1 MSPLLPVDTNAS
13 ISTDVAS
20 RSIPRN
26 ANPRGVLQP
35 IRMQGNL
42 AGRSIKLG
50 ESLVGAGIISGDDLD
65 TALRLHAKNQNQLGE
80 TLLEMGIVEEDSL
93 LLFLGEQIGIP
104 AVRLR
109 NGLVDPIA
117 VKLIPRSKA
126 ESLCALG
133 LFRIRDTLTVAMRE
147 PKNLRHIDEL
157 SRITGLNIRPV
168 LAMRGSIERMLKN
181 CYEENF
187 AVDEVTAD
195 LDEDSVSI
203 DTEAIDVSL
212 ADVVSLTDGSPVI
225 NLVNYIIVQAI
236 RQKASDIHFEPSQNA
251 SVVRY
256 RVDGSLREILH
267 PKREFHAAM
276 VSRMKVLAKL
286 DISERRMPQ
295 DGRIHLRVDG
305 REIDLRISTLPTIL
319 GEKVVMRVLDK
330 KNVTFYLDKLGMRE
344 EVLTTIKELL
354 RRPYGLLLTTG
365 PTGSGKTTTL
375 YSAVELIKSVHRN
388 IVTVE
393 DPVEY
398 QLDMINQVQ
407 VSNAKSMQFNDALR
421 SILRQDPDVIMVGE
435 IRDSETAS
443 IAIQAALTGHLVLST
458 LHTND
463 SFGAV
468 TRLRDMGIEPF
479 KIAASVLG
487 VIAQRLVRT
496 ICPACD
502 ISYYPETEQLDAIR
516 YRGDRRKQFHRGQGC
531 RECFDTGY
539 RGRTGIYEIFSLDRT
554 TREMI
559 TRNCTSDEL
568 RAYHRK
574 LGRSLLLDEGVHL
587 AESGRTTIDEV
598 LEVAFCEE

>member
-1 MSPLLPVDTNAS
+1 MSPVLPMDTNAS
-13 ISTDVAS
+13 ISTDNAS
-20 RSIPRN
+20 RTIPRN
-26 ANPRGVLQP
+26 ANQRGVLQP
-35 IRMQGNL
+35 IRTLGNL
-42 AGRSIKLG
+42 SGKTIKLG
-50 ESLVGAGIISGDDLD
+50 ESLVGAGIISGDDLE

-93 LLFLGEQIGIP
+93 LLFLSEQIGIP

-157 SRITGLNIRPV
+157 ARITGLNIRPV

-286 DISERRMPQ
+286 DISERRLPQ

-344 EVLTTIKELL
+344 EVLSTIKELL

-407 VSNAKSMQFNDALR
+407 VSSSKSMQFNDALR

-435 IRDSETAS
+435 IRDAETAS

-502 ISYYPETEQLDAIR
+502 IAYYPETEQLDAIR

-539 RGRTGIYEIFSLDRT
+539 RGRTGIYEIFSLDRN

-568 RAYHRK
+568 REYHRK
-574 LGRSLLLDEGVHL
+574 LGRGLLLDEGIHL

-598 LEVAFCEE
+598 LEVAYCEE

>member
-1 MSPLLPVDTNAS
+1 
-13 ISTDVAS
+13 
-20 RSIPRN
+20 
-26 ANPRGVLQP
+26 
-35 IRMQGNL
+35 
-42 AGRSIKLG
+42 
-50 ESLVGAGIISGDDLD
+50 
-65 TALRLHAKNQNQLGE
+65 
-80 TLLEMGIVEEDSL
+80 
-93 LLFLGEQIGIP
+93 
-104 AVRLR
+104 
-109 NGLVDPIA
+109 
-117 VKLIPRSKA
+117 
-126 ESLCALG
+126 
-133 LFRIRDTLTVAMRE
+133 
-147 PKNLRHIDEL
+147 
-157 SRITGLNIRPV
+157 
-168 LAMRGSIERMLKN
+168 
-181 CYEENF
+181 
-187 AVDEVTAD
+187 
-195 LDEDSVSI
+195 
-203 DTEAIDVSL
+203 
-212 ADVVSLTDGSPVI
+212 
-225 NLVNYIIVQAI
+225 
-236 RQKASDIHFEPSQNA
+236 
-251 SVVRY
+251 
-256 RVDGSLREILH
+256 
-267 PKREFHAAM
+267 
-276 VSRMKVLAKL
+276 LAKL
-286 DISERRMPQ
+286 DISERRLPQ

-344 EVLTTIKELL
+344 EVLSTIKELL

-375 YSAVELIKSVHRN
+375 YSAVELIKSVNRN

-407 VSNAKSMQFNDALR
+407 VSSAKSMQFNDALR
-421 SILRQDPDVIMVGE
+421 SILRQDPDGIMVGE
-435 IRDSETAS
+435 IRDAETAS

-502 ISYYPETEQLDAIR
+502 IAYYPETEQLDAIR

-539 RGRTGIYEIFSLDRT
+539 RGRTGIYEIFSLDRN

-568 RAYHRK
+568 REYHRK
-574 LGRSLLLDEGVHL
+574 LGRGLLLDEGTHL

-598 LEVAFCEE
+598 LEVAYCEE

>member
-1 MSPLLPVDTNAS
+1 MSPVLPVDTNAP

-20 RSIPRN
+20 RTIPRN
-26 ANPRGVLQP
+26 ANQRGVLQP
-35 IRMQGNL
+35 IRTLGNL
-42 AGRSIKLG
+42 SGKTIKLG
-50 ESLVGAGIISGDDLD
+50 ESLVGAGIISGDDLE

-157 SRITGLNIRPV
+157 ARITGLNIRPV

-286 DISERRMPQ
+286 DISERRLPQ

-344 EVLTTIKELL
+344 EVLSTIKELL

-398 QLDMINQVQ
+398 QLDLINQVQ

-435 IRDSETAS
+435 IR
-443 IAIQAALTGHLVLST
+443 
-458 LHTND
+458 
-463 SFGAV
+463 
-468 TRLRDMGIEPF
+468 
-479 KIAASVLG
+479 
-487 VIAQRLVRT
+487 
-496 ICPACD
+496 
-502 ISYYPETEQLDAIR
+502 
-516 YRGDRRKQFHRGQGC
+516 
-531 RECFDTGY
+531 
-539 RGRTGIYEIFSLDRT
+539 
-554 TREMI
+554 
-559 TRNCTSDEL
+559 
-568 RAYHRK
+568 
-574 LGRSLLLDEGVHL
+574 
-587 AESGRTTIDEV
+587 
-598 LEVAFCEE
+598 

>member
-1 MSPLLPVDTNAS
+1 MSMDP
-13 ISTDVAS
+13 STTTHT
-20 RSIPRN
+20 
-26 ANPRGVLQP
+26 LKP
-35 IRMQGNL
+35 IRSTQP
-42 AGRSIKLG
+42 STSKTIKLG
-50 ESLVGAGIISGDDLD
+50 ESLVGAGIISSDDLEA
-65 TALRLHAKNQNQLGE
+65 ALRTHVKNRNQLGE
-80 TLLEMGIVEEDSL
+80 TLLEMGIVEEESL
-93 LLFLGEQIGIP
+93 LLFLGQQVGVP

-109 NGLVDPIA
+109 SGMVDPIA
-117 VKLIPRSKA
+117 VKCIPRAKA
-126 ESLCALG
+126 ESLCSLG
-133 LFRIRDTLTVAMRE
+133 LFLVRDTLTVAMRE

-168 LAMRGSIERMLKN
+168 LAMRASIERMLKT

-203 DTEAIDVSL
+203 DTDAIDVSL

-236 RQKASDIHFEPSQNA
+236 RQKASDIHFEPSQHA

-256 RVDGSLREILH
+256 RVDGYLREILH
-267 PKREFHAAM
+267 PKREYHAAM

-286 DISERRMPQ
+286 DISERRTPQ

-344 EVLTTIKELL
+344 EVLANVKELL
-354 RRPYGLLLTTG
+354 KRPHGLLLTTG

-375 YSAVELIKSVHRN
+375 YSAVELIKSAQRN

-398 QLDMINQVQ
+398 QLDQINQVQ
-407 VSNAKSMQFNDALR
+407 VSNVKSMQFNDALR

-435 IRDSETAS
+435 IRDTETAS

-502 ISYYPETEQLDAIR
+502 IAYYPEPEQLDAIR
-516 YRGDRRKQFHRGQGC
+516 YKGDRRKQFHRGQGC

-539 RGRTGIYEIFSLDRT
+539 RGRTGIYEVFALDRT
-554 TREMI
+554 AREMI
-559 TRNCTSDEL
+559 TRNCTADEL
-568 RAYHRK
+568 RSLHRK
-574 LGRSLLLDEGVHL
+574 LGRGLLLDEGIRL
-587 AESGRTTIDEV
+587 AEMGKTTIEEV
-598 LEVAFCEE
+598 LEVAYGEE

>member
-1 MSPLLPVDTNAS
+1 MSVETRSGTELSSSSPWSPQTAS
-13 ISTDVAS
+13 GKNQRVA
-20 RSIPRN
+20 
-26 ANPRGVLQP
+26 LHP
-35 IRMQGNL
+35 IRVTKTPPST
-42 AGRSIKLG
+42 SIKLG
-50 ESLVGAGIISGDDLD
+50 ESLVGAGVISSDDLES
-65 TALRLHAKNQNQLGE
+65 ALRTHAKNRNQLGE
-80 TLLEMGIVEEDSL
+80 TLLEMGIVDEDSL
-93 LLFLGEQIGIP
+93 LLFLGQQIGVP

-117 VKLIPRSKA
+117 VKRIPRGKA

-133 LFRIRDTLTVAMRE
+133 LFLVRDTLTVAMKE

-157 SRITGLNIRPV
+157 SRVTGLNIRPV

-212 ADVVSLTDGSPVI
+212 NDVVSLTDGSPVV

-251 SVVRY
+251 SVVRF
-256 RVDGSLREILH
+256 RVDGYLREILH
-267 PKREFHAAM
+267 PKREYHAAM

-330 KNVTFYLDKLGMRE
+330 KNVTFYLDKLGMRDE
-344 EVLTTIKELL
+344 ALTTIKELL
-354 RRPYGLLLTTG
+354 KRPYGLLLTTG

-375 YSAVELIKSVHRN
+375 YSAVELIKSVQRN

-398 QLDMINQVQ
+398 QLDQINQVQ
-407 VSNAKSMQFNDALR
+407 VSNTKSMQFNDAIR

-435 IRDSETAS
+435 IRDAETAS

-468 TRLRDMGIEPF
+468 TRLRDMGVEPF
-479 KIAASVLG
+479 KIAAALLG

-502 ISYYPETEQLDAIR
+502 IAYYPEAGQLDAIR
-516 YRGDRRKQFHRGQGC
+516 YSGDRRKQFHRGQGC

-539 RGRTGIYEIFSLDRT
+539 RGRTGIYEVFTLDRSV
-554 TREMI
+554 REMI
-559 TRNCTSDEL
+559 IRNSTSDEL
-568 RAYHRK
+568 RSHHRK
-574 LGRSLLLDEGVHL
+574 QGRSLLMDEGIYL
-587 AESGRTTIDEV
+587 AEAGRTTIEEV
-598 LEVAFCEE
+598 IEVAYCDE